1 MPLRIMKEIKKFF
14 CFLKKFYKAKMGR
27 SEFLYIRKM
36 ISPFVDKVNIPR
48 IYDVF
53 ELGITKVFEENVSI
67 KSKLVK

>member
-1 MPLRIMKEIKKFF
+1 
-14 CFLKKFYKAKMGR
+14 MGR